1 MPLKGRSHPPTKLYQ
16 QDTVRRIGPNQSLGI
31 VLRCWHDAEDVSPHT
46 ALNDPMM
53 RPLRPGEVGVSFL
66 VNGGEREILPE
77 SELRLIDRS
86 IQPGDF
92 CKKSIDDVQSGVVTN
107 VLVKGRIEHVISG
120 EPVEGWKTLDDVQ
133 TRLDA
138 EIGDYVIYD
147 DWIGQVIELF
157 DESLIEISTGQLV
170 RLPELSSRL
179 SIGEK
184 GNEIIPPPTG
194 SMYNL
199 FGSFFSAG
207 GSRPDSVD
215 TVIDVEHTVYAIAWL
230 AVSQMIDSAT
240 AETKTRPQKFWSG
253 KDIGKLTLIRGR
265 SDLEMRVG
273 DRVRPRN
280 NTGTPFTRHRRD
292 DANALFEVH
301 LFIVTE
307 TETTL
312 DVLWQDGTKESV
324 RSTEVIPY
332 LNPDEYD
339 SWPGDHVFWKSEENR
354 RHAIVQ
360 SVNAIDRTA
369 KVLLPDTNT
378 IEVVS
383 VLELDPYGTSDPSA
397 AFPPSGSDG
406 LGVCRGDFVFV
417 HPSGATNGF
426 EKPVVPKIGEVEPW
440 VRENPIVDGQLGGWR
455 KEMADV
461 GTVIAARRA
470 TEGVRESS
478 AIVHPVQGSGNFTW
492 IGEVIG
498 LKLDGT
504 IEVAHPDSTVEI
516 YPLERLTKLHDGME
530 QLENAL
536 WGDGGD
542 SYDGHSGDEGEEIWS
557 MDEDGVWQPDLNGG
571 DWEDEND
578 EMQLVEDDSI
588 EVVSGGWADESMEN
602 SADKPEIPTPEVPL
616 AQNTRLPA
624 LEDPGPTDKCAV
636 ETTLTWDRFEILS
649 SAPLD
654 HAFISSPPA
663 QPSKSF
669 LSRLTKEYRVLSS
682 SLPDTIIVRAYE
694 DRADLLRSLIIGP
707 ENTPYED
714 APMMI
719 DWKLDS
725 NFPHSPPVAHFHSW
739 TNGNGRVNPNLY
751 EEGKVCLS
759 ILGTWSGDR
768 DEIWSAARSSLL
780 QAFVSIQGLVLV
792 KEPWFCEP
800 AYDKLRGTEEGIVN
814 SRLYSEKAYVL
825 SRAFVRRALEVPLGS
840 LDSEIKWLY
849 YGNHRLDKV
858 LRDARALIKKSTA
871 SQVNDADQELA
882 VPRLTTGGIITLERT
897 LSKLQVLLDNNRT

>member
-1 MPLKGRSHPPTKLYQ
+1 MHPKGRNHPPAKFYQ
-16 QDTVRRIGPNQSLGI
+16 QDIVQRIGPDQSLGI
-31 VLRCWHDAEDVSPHT
+31 VLRCWHDAEDVPPQT
-46 ALNDPMM
+46 VLTDPMM

-66 VNGGEREILPE
+66 ADGGEREILPE

-92 CKKSIDDVQSGVVTN
+92 CKRSIDDVQSGVVTN
-107 VLVKGRIEHVISG
+107 VHVKGRIEHVISG
-120 EPVEGWKTLDDVQ
+120 ETVEGWTTLDDLE

-138 EIGDYVIYD
+138 EIGDYVVHD

-157 DESLIEISTGQLV
+157 DESLIQSSNGQLV
-170 RLPELSSRL
+170 KLPELSSRL

-184 GNEIIPPPTG
+184 GNDIIPPPTG
-194 SMYNL
+194 GMYNL

-207 GSRPDSVD
+207 SSRPDSVD
-215 TVIDVEHTVYAIAWL
+215 TVIDVKHTVYAVAWL
-230 AVSQMIDSAT
+230 AVSQMIDSAI

-273 DRVRPRN
+273 DRVRLKD
-280 NTGTPFTRHRRD
+280 NTGHPFTRHCRND
-292 DANALFEVH
+292 TDEPFEVR

-312 DVLWQDGTKESV
+312 DVLWQDGTKEIV

-339 SWPGDHVFWKSEENR
+339 SWPGDHVVWKSEENR

-360 SVNAIDRTA
+360 SVNATDRMA

-378 IEVVS
+378 IELVS
-383 VLELDPYGTSDPSA
+383 VLELDPHGTSDPNPP
-397 AFPPSGSDG
+397 FPQSVSDG
-406 LGVCRGDFVFV
+406 LGVCRGDFVFI
-417 HPSGATNGF
+417 HPDGATNGF
-426 EKPVVPKIGEVEPW
+426 LKPVVPKIGEVEPW

-455 KEMADV
+455 KEMARI
-461 GTVIAARRA
+461 GAAIT
-470 TEGVRESS
+470 TEGSWETSMMN
-478 AIVHPVQGSGNFTW
+478 HPVLNSGNFTW
-492 IGEVIG
+492 IGEVTE

-504 IEVAHPDSTVEI
+504 IEVTHPDSTVEI
-516 YPLERLTKLHDGME
+516 YPLQRLTKLYDGME
-530 QLENAL
+530 QLETAL
-536 WGDGGD
+536 WEDDGD
-542 SYDGHSGDEGEEIWS
+542 SSDDHSGDESEQIWS
-557 MDEDGVWQPDLNGG
+557 MDEDSVWQPDLNEG
-571 DWEDEND
+571 DWEDYEDD
-578 EMQLVEDDSI
+578 EMQSVEDDSI
-588 EVVSGGWADESMEN
+588 NVVSDGWEDEPMNTSTDETN
-602 SADKPEIPTPEVPL
+602 TSTPEAPL
-616 AQNTRLPA
+616 AQNIRPRPA
-624 LEDPGPTDKCAV
+624 LEGLGTTDKCATG
-636 ETTLTWDRFEILS
+636 TTLTWNRFEILS

-669 LSRLTKEYRVLSS
+669 LSRLTKEYRVLST

-694 DRADLLRSLIIGP
+694 DRTDLLRSLIIGP

-719 DWKLDS
+719 DWMLDS
-725 NFPHSPPVAHFHSW
+725 NFPHSPPIAHFHSW
-739 TNGNGRVNPNLY
+739 TNGNGR
-751 EEGKVCLS
+751 
-759 ILGTWSGDR
+759 GTWSGDR

-792 KEPWFCEP
+792 KEP
-800 AYDKLRGTEEGIVN
+800 
-814 SRLYSEKAYVL
+814 RLYNEKAYVL
-825 SRAFVRRALEVPLGS
+825 SRAFVRRALEVPPGS

-849 YGNHRLDKV
+849 YDNHRLDKV
-858 LRDARALIKKSTA
+858 LRDARALIKKSTT
-871 SQVNDADQELA
+871 SQVKEADQELA
-882 VPRLTTGGIITLERT
+882 VPRLTAGGIITLERT
-897 LSKLQVLLDNNRT
+897 LSKLQLLLTNRSS